1 MRDIDYKK
9 WLSSGEWTD
18 KSISHRVSVVKSL
31 ERLQTGLSDG
41 HINLEDAFADDEFS
55 SLLNVLNEFKNDAKA
70 GGQKYRALMPDSDKP
85 IGRLGNAI
93 SFLKQYGRFLDGESP
108 PRASEDWPELL
119 ELKKRFLTR
128 CPDFQDF
135 SQKTGTYWEVEREY
149 KDRMIAGVTEISN
162 SNVPDVIAGEQIL
175 DLLTFGKG
183 LNIKSGLPLGWQA
196 LDKVKK
202 SAAQQ
207 KNLYFETIGQL
218 TRTDAPILDA
228 IDDAAKAL
236 TQLKANGLSAL
247 TKGVILSN
255 IMCTMGCMRPREA
268 CFAKSKILNKL
279 GEFLIGQKLLDG
291 REFIL
296 TEVQAFLELIDRI
309 YLIMD
314 EDWGWKPRDYFDVQ
328 SFAWAALDDRWGN
341 EEQVSK
347 NGLTVEAVRNAMAEC
362 SELGEAEF
370 LSTYGFGERM
380 RYRVLDEG
388 KTYPLKAIAKVAYKY
403 TAHGK
408 VRNMTGGVKS
418 PSGAGARLRALGFE
432 IIDTDEN
439 KDEVMTEIHPL
450 NQILYGPPGTGKTWS
465 SAKLAV
471 EICDGQAAE
480 NRSELMARYRE
491 LVEQKRIAF
500 TTFHQSMGYEE
511 FVEGLRPETGSGDG
525 DSGASGGFRLE
536 SRNGIFREICALAK
550 ESGVKSKSSS
560 VFDLSG
566 RQYFKM
572 SLGRAKSQ
580 NHIYE
585 AALDKNKIAIGYGGE
600 FDWSDPKYDSYEAV
614 KAKWQEFEPEAS
626 GNNPNIAQVYN
637 FRGKMQKGDIVVIS
651 DGNFKFRAIA
661 EITGDYE
668 YAEDGVF
675 NDEMIGEGQ
684 LYPHQR
690 AVKWLRTFENS
701 QPYDAIKHGQFSQV
715 SCYNISADKIK
726 TDSLKSYI
734 SSVDAEKV
742 SAKPDEV
749 NNFVLIIDEINRA
762 NISKVFGE
770 LITLLEP
777 DKRLGAGDNAL
788 QVTLPYSGHK
798 FGVPINLYI
807 LGTMNTA
814 DRSIALLD
822 TALRRRFSFKEM
834 MPDYSVISRTVEGV
848 DLAAFLKALNNR
860 IEWMFDRDHQ
870 IGHSY
875 FTKVN
880 SLGDLDHVLR
890 EKIIPLLTE
899 YFYEDW
905 NKVCVA
911 LNDTDNLF
919 VKKEKL
925 IAPKLQ
931 ELEDEERFRFMMND
945 KPFPLEAYLAAYQS

>member
-1 MRDIDYKK
+1 MRDIDYRK
-9 WLSSGEWTD
+9 WLGYGDWTD
-18 KSISHRVSVVKSL
+18 KSVSHRVSVVKSL
-31 ERLQTGLSDG
+31 ERLESGLDDG
-41 HINLEDAFADDEFS
+41 HANLEEAFADDAFAA
-55 SLLNVLNEFKNDAKA
+55 LLNILIDFKNDAKS
-70 GGQKYRALMPDSDKP
+70 GGQKYRALMPSSDKP
-85 IGRLGNAI
+85 IGRLSNAI
-93 SFLKQYGRFLDGESP
+93 SFLRQYARFLEGQP
-108 PRASEDWPELL
+108 PAKSSDDWPELIQ
-119 ELKKRFLTR
+119 LKNRFLKS
-128 CPDFQDF
+128 CPDFKDF
-135 SQKTGTYWEVEREY
+135 SQSSGSYWELEREY
-149 KDRMIAGVTEISN
+149 KNRIISAVENVAASNLSDIAAGKSILEI
-162 SNVPDVIAGEQIL
+162 
-175 DLLTFGKG
+175 LTFGKG

-202 SAAQQ
+202 SEKAKRDA
-207 KNLYFETIGQL
+207 YFSAIGQL
-218 TRTDAPILDA
+218 SRSKAPLSDA
-228 IDDAAKAL
+228 ITTAGKSLSELKADGLTAL
-236 TQLKANGLSAL
+236 TE
-247 TKGVILSN
+247 GVILSN
-255 IMCTMGCMRPREA
+255 ILCTIGCIRPEEA

-279 GEFLIGQKLLDG
+279 GQFLTGQNLLSGRDFNVAEVEKFLDLVARIFLIMEEEWD
-291 REFIL
+291 
-296 TEVQAFLELIDRI
+296 
-309 YLIMD
+309 
-314 EDWGWKPRDYFDVQ
+314 WKPKDYFDVQ
-328 SFAWAALDDRWGN
+328 GFAWAALDDRWAGDAN
-341 EEQVSK
+341 EIPAV
-347 NGLTVEAVRNAMAEC
+347 LTVEAVRKAISEC
-362 SELGEAEF
+362 DVVGEAEF

-380 RYRVLDEG
+380 RYRVEDKG
-388 KTYPLKAIAKVAYKY
+388 KTYPSKAIASVAFKFTEFGDVKVI
-403 TAHGK
+403 
-408 VRNMTGGVKS
+408 NGGVWGPHDAGGMLKS
-418 PSGAGARLRALGFE
+418 LGFE
-432 IIDTDEN
+432 IIDTDEK
-439 KDEVMTEIHPL
+439 KDEPMTKIHPL

-480 NRSELMARYRE
+480 NRSELMTRYRE
-491 LVEQKRIAF
+491 LVDQKRIAF

-511 FVEGLRPETGSGDG
+511 FVEGLRPETGNSDE
-525 DSGASGGFRLE
+525 DSGGSGGFRLE
-536 SRNGIFREICALAK
+536 PRNGIFREICALAK
-550 ESGVKSKSSS
+550 ESGVKTKSSS
-560 VFDLSG
+560 TFDLSG

-614 KAKWQEFEPEAS
+614 KAKWQEFEPDAS

-637 FRGKMQKGDIVVIS
+637 FRGKMQKGDIVIIS

-777 DKRLGAGDNAL
+777 DKRLGSGDNAL

-822 TALRRRFSFKEM
+822 TALRRRFSFKEI
-834 MPDYSVISRTVEGV
+834 MPDYSVIARTVEGI

-875 FTKVN
+875 FTKVD

-911 LNDTDNLF
+911 LNDTGNLF
-919 VKKEKL
+919 VKKEQL

-931 ELEDEERFRFMMND
+931 ESEEEERFRFMVNE
-945 KPFPLEAYLAAYQS
+945 KPFPLEAYLTAYQS

>member
-18 KSISHRVSVVKSL
+18 KSISHRVSVLRSL
-31 ERLQTGLSDG
+31 ERLQTGFADG
-41 HINLEDAFADDEFS
+41 HTNLEDAFADDEFL
-55 SLLNVLNEFKNDAKA
+55 SLLNVLNEFNNDAKA
-70 GGQKYRALMPDSDKP
+70 GGQKYRALMPDSEKP

-108 PRASEDWPELL
+108 PRASEDWPELI

-162 SNVPDVIAGEQIL
+162 SKVPDVIAGEQIL

-202 SAAQQ
+202 SATQQ

-218 TRTDAPILDA
+218 ARTDAPLLDA

-255 IMCTMGCMRPREA
+255 IMCTMGCIRPSEA

-279 GEFLIGQKLLDG
+279 GDFLIGQKLLNG
-291 REFIL
+291 RDFNL

-328 SFAWAALDDRWGN
+328 SFVWAALDDRWGN

-380 RYRVLDEG
+380 RYRVLDGG
-388 KTYPLKAIAKVAYKY
+388 KDYPSKAIVSVAFKFTEHGDVKVI
-403 TAHGK
+403 
-408 VRNMTGGVKS
+408 NGGVWGPNDAGGMLKS
-418 PSGAGARLRALGFE
+418 LGFE
-432 IIDTDEN
+432 IIDTDEK
-439 KDEVMTEIHPL
+439 KDEAMTKIHPL
-450 NQILYGPPGTGKTWS
+450 NQILYGPPGTGKTWTS
-465 SAKLAV
+465 SKVAV
-471 EICDGQAAE
+471 EICDGQASVDRA
-480 NRSELMARYRE
+480 ELMARYRE
-491 LVEQKRIAF
+491 LVSAGRIAF

-511 FVEGLRPETGSGDG
+511 FVEGLRPTTESESGDG
-525 DSGASGGFRLE
+525 ASGGGFRLE
-536 SRNGIFREICALAK
+536 PRNGIFRDICARARQ
-550 ESGVKSKSSS
+550 SKSKGPNAEGY
-560 VFDLSG
+560 DLSG
-566 RQYFKM
+566 RKFFKM
-572 SLGRAKSQ
+572 SLGRAGSEE
-580 NHIYE
+580 HIFDTSFE
-585 AALDKNKIAIGYGGE
+585 NNCIVLGYGGE
-600 FDWSDPKYDSYEAV
+600 VDWSDEKYKDYETV
-614 KAKWQEFEPEAS
+614 KKKWRTFEPEAS
-626 GNNPNIAQVYN
+626 GNNGNIAQVWC
-637 FRGKMQKGDIVVIS
+637 FRGAMNVGDIVIIS
-651 DGNFKFRAIA
+651 DGNHKFRAIA

-668 YAEDGVF
+668 FVPPAETDGDF
-675 NDEMIGEGQ
+675 ISSDG
-684 LYPHQR
+684 LYCHR
-690 AVKWLRTFENS
+690 RSVKWLANLDESLPAKTISDKNFT
-701 QPYDAIKHGQFSQV
+701 QI
-715 SCYNISADKIK
+715 SCYNLKKGKINF
-726 TDSLKSYI
+726 DVLQDLINPAGENEANS
-734 SSVDAEKV
+734 
-742 SAKPDEV
+742 EV
-749 NNFVLIIDEINRA
+749 PSGDNFVLIIDEINRA

-777 DKRLGAGDNAL
+777 DKRLGSGVNAL
-788 QVTLPYSGHK
+788 EVTLPYSGNK
-798 FGVPINLYI
+798 FGVPQNLYI

-834 MPDYSVISRTVEGV
+834 MPDYSVIARTVEGV

-875 FTKVN
+875 FTKVDN
-880 SLGDLDHVLR
+880 LGDLDHVLR

-911 LNDTDNLF
+911 LNDTGNLF
-919 VKKEKL
+919 VKKEQL

-931 ELEDEERFRFMMND
+931 ESEEEERFRFMVND
-945 KPFPLEAYLAAYQS
+945 KPFPLEAYLTAYQS